1 MYGNIFQRG
10 VGMEVSDTVRT
21 LLPFKLVASVKT
33 EVSKFM
39 MCFSSR
45 IDQTNDG
52 LNVRGSKESRM
63 T

>member
-1 MYGNIFQRG
+1 M
-10 VGMEVSDTVRT
+10 SDPVRT

-39 MCFSSR
+39 MCFCSR